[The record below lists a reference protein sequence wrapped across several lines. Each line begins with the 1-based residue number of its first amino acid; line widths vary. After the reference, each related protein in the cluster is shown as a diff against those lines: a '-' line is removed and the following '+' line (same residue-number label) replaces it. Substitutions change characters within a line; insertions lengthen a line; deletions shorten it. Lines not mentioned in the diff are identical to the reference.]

1 MRKKI
6 TDKNRMSG
14 CRNAEMKIS
23 IARFQRKLIFD
34 LGMKV
39 SVKLNCSNMMFMIER
54 NAAAYNGV
62 VKSNHETML
71 GLMSKAAK
79 RGPKAKP
86 RQPAKIISAMY
97 LALLLGV
104 LKSINAAWATGCE
117 PAVKPAIMRP
127 RRSMIM
133 L

>member
-1 MRKKI
+1 
-6 TDKNRMSG
+6 
-14 CRNAEMKIS
+14 
-23 IARFQRKLIFD
+23 
-34 LGMKV
+34 
-39 SVKLNCSNMMFMIER
+39 MMFMIER
-54 NAAAYNGV
+54 NAAAHNGV

-79 RGPKAKP
+79 RGQAKP

-117 PAVKPAIMRP
+117 PAVGHHAAEKK
-127 RRSMIM
+127 
-133 L
+133 